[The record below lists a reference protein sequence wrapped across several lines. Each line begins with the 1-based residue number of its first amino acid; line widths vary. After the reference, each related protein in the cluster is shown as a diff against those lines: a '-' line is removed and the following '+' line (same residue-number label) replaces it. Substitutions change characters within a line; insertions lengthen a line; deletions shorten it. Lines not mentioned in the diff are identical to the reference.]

1 MTRAIPVLS
10 AGRWKR
16 RLLIGVAV
24 LAAIFLV
31 AIAALYAFM
40 KYSVLP
46 LVDAERLAEGKVTT
60 VVAGHFGPVAI
71 GAYIFDLNGGGVGL
85 VDAGS
90 DLDAK
95 AILAALA
102 RMRKTSTD
110 VRAIFL
116 THQHAD
122 HVGGA
127 RAFPA
132 AHVYVFAPDKNAV
145 ERRGIRITRGLQDG
159 ERVEV
164 SGTTVEAFGLP
175 GHTPGSG
182 AFLVHGVVFLG
193 DSAAAAYDSSFQPNT
208 ITSAEPDEVVRS
220 LRALADRLKSRRPEI
235 RHLAFGHQGPLT
247 GLDRMLH
254 WASTAQPK

>member
-1 MTRAIPVLS
+1 
-10 AGRWKR
+10 
-16 RLLIGVAV
+16 VAV
-24 LAAIFLV
+24 LAAIVLV
-31 AIAALYAFM
+31 AIGALYAFM

-46 LVDAERLAEGKVTT
+46 LVDGERLADGKVTT
-60 VVAGHFGPVAI
+60 VVAGHFGPVPI
-71 GAYIFDLNGGGVGL
+71 GAYLFDLSDGGVGL

-90 DLDAK
+90 DSDAT

-102 RMRKTSTD
+102 RMGKTSAD

-127 RAFPA
+127 QAFPA
-132 AHVYVFAPDKNAV
+132 AQVYVCEPDKSAV

-159 ERVEV
+159 ARVEIG
-164 SGTTVEAFGLP
+164 GTSVEAFGLP

-193 DSAAAAYDSSFQPNT
+193 DSAAAAYNASFQANT
-208 ITSAEPDEVVRS
+208 ITSSDADQTVRS
-220 LRALADRLKSRRPEI
+220 LRALADRLKSRRSEI
-235 RHLAFGHQGPLT
+235 RHLAFGHQGTLT
-247 GLDRMLH
+247 GLDPMLS
-254 WASTAQPK
+254 WVSTSEPN